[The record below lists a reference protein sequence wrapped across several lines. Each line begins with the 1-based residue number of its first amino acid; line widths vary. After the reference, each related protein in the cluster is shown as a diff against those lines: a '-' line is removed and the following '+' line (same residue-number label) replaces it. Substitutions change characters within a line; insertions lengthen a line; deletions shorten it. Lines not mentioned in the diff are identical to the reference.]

1 MYWEEDQKT
10 KEYEVPD
17 DVVEVLFKLDCK
29 TLPVDHNLL
38 LSQALIKEL
47 PWMATEKDTSIQHV
61 HIAEEANG
69 WFRPEDAADAMLHLS
84 RRAKVIVRIPKKRL
98 EDVKVIL
105 GKKLDVNGHQLILK
119 SVLKNKKL
127 SPNTTLNSRFIVTDT
142 DNESIFTDQCAKEIS
157 GMGVTIKKLLSGK
170 VRMMKGENGLL
181 MTRSLML
188 ADLSKED
195 SILLQQNGIGKYQL
209 MGCGIFI
216 PHKGIEAVNKAHEQV

>member
-69 WFRPEDAADAMLHLS
+69 WFRPRCCRYNVAF
-84 RRAKVIVRIPKKRL
+84 V
-98 EDVKVIL
+98 
-105 GKKLDVNGHQLILK
+105 
-119 SVLKNKKL
+119 
-127 SPNTTLNSRFIVTDT
+127 TTRQS
-142 DNESIFTDQCAKEIS
+142 
-157 GMGVTIKKLLSGK
+157 
-170 VRMMKGENGLL
+170 
-181 MTRSLML
+181 
-188 ADLSKED
+188 D
-195 SILLQQNGIGKYQL
+195 SAYS
-209 MGCGIFI
+209 
-216 PHKGIEAVNKAHEQV
+216 